1 MQSSILAGVLC
12 LLLASVLAFP
22 ETSLQASTSNMADSL
37 QQLGTLY
44 VKVTNHRIQ
53 GRAMPRYDH
62 RQILFATAPVMDE
75 HVRLLMSVD
84 KKCARGERE
93 SIIVKSAYVLCN
105 FVCVSYLCNKMHV
118 TVSALLPHLLEEP
131 IWVPG
136 LPCGLFTAQLDMAP
150 QWSPFLTVLVSR
162 LRRIRSSLSAMDS
175 NMRISSDEV
184 TFCPLW
190 SLYKVIFT

>member
-1 MQSSILAGVLC
+1 MATPSS
-12 LLLASVLAFP
+12 LLF
-22 ETSLQASTSNMADSL
+22 
-37 QQLGTLY
+37 Y
-44 VKVTNHRIQ
+44 
-53 GRAMPRYDH
+53 
-62 RQILFATAPVMDE
+62 
-75 HVRLLMSVD
+75 VRLLMSVD

-93 SIIVKSAYVLCN
+93 RIIVKSAYVLSN

-150 QWSPFLTVLVSR
+150 QWTPFLTVLVSR

-184 TFCPLW
+184 TFFARHGFCKKLL
-190 SLYKVIFT
+190 SHVNHCLLL